1 MNIGNTVIANS
12 KYYLLASK
20 RLLLYEC
27 QMQALKSLA
36 AKLPKGEEVGKDLE
50 TFRLKMIFR

>member
-12 KYYLLASK
+12 KYISLASK
-20 RLLLYEC
+20 RLLYEC